1 MEKPV
6 GKVGGAM
13 KERMKILFA
22 YDGSECADAAI
33 NDLKRAGLPGDAQF
47 TVISVVENWLP
58 PPSSLEL
65 LEGIDQVQEFK
76 ALAQRGAIRLF
87 ELNPGWEVTTEVLI
101 GSPATFIIEKARE
114 WKPDL
119 IVMGSHGRTALGRF
133 FLGSVSQKVLHEAH
147 CSVRI
152 ARGRLEEPET
162 PVRIIIGIDGS
173 KYANAAVQVVASRNW
188 PQGTEMRLVNGMW
201 RLPATAPDHTLKP
214 IADWIARENARVKEA
229 LDSAFTKL
237 QLAGLKTSVVV
248 KDEEPKV
255 LLSNEAESWGA
266 DCIFVGS
273 RGLSGMERFLMGSV
287 SSAVAARAHCSVEV
301 IRVAE

>member
-1 MEKPV
+1 VE
-6 GKVGGAM
+6 KVGGAM
-13 KERMKILFA
+13 KDRMKILFA
-22 YDGSECADAAI
+22 YDGSDCADAAL
-33 NDLKRAGLPGDAQF
+33 NDLNRAGLPGDAQF
-47 TVISVVENWLP
+47 TVLSVAENWLP
-58 PPSSLEL
+58 PPSSLEV

-76 ALAQRGAIRLF
+76 VLAQRGAIRLL
-87 ELNPGWEVTTEVLI
+87 ELNPGWGGTTEVLI
-101 GSPATFIIEKARE
+101 GSPATVIIEKARE
-114 WKPDL
+114 WRPDL

-133 FLGSVSQKVLHEAH
+133 FFGSVSQKVLHEAH

-152 ARGRLEEPET
+152 ARGRLEGPET

-188 PQGTEMRLVNGMW
+188 PGGTEVRLVNGMW
-201 RLPATAPDHTLKP
+201 NIPAAAPDHTLKP

-229 LDSAFTKL
+229 LDSAFTTLK
-237 QLAGLKTSVVV
+237 LAGVKTSVVV

-255 LLSNEAESWGA
+255 LLCNEAESWGA

-273 RGLSGMERFLMGSV
+273 RGLSGMERFLIGSV

-301 IRVAE
+301 IRAAG